1 MSKVYK
7 PLLDSINKQI
17 HEKTPALRLS
27 QALEGKVISIQIRNT
42 THNIDFIM
50 SSNKLCIHPTPHEQ
64 DVQITGSLLTFV
76 SLLKNNPEEAVR
88 DGLINFDGDVGVG
101 QKFQK
106 LMGFIKPDLE
116 EELSFFV
123 GDIAANGIGKFT
135 SKTNRWISR
144 SKNILE
150 DNISEFLQEER
161 KILPS
166 KYEFNNFKKDVNT
179 LRDDIER
186 IEIRIKQTL
195 QNDE

>member
-1 MSKVYK
+1 MSKIYK
-7 PLLDSINKQI
+7 PILASINKQI
-17 HEKTPALRLS
+17 QKKTPALKLS
-27 QALEGKVISIQIRNT
+27 QDLEGKVISIEIRNT
-42 THNIDFIM
+42 THNVDFIM
-50 SSNKLCIHPTPHEQ
+50 LSSELCIHPISDEY

-76 SLLKNNPEEAVR
+76 SLLKNNSEEAII
-88 DGLINFDGDVGVG
+88 DGSINFDGDVGIG

-106 LMGFIKPDLE
+106 LMGLIKPDIE

-135 SKTNRWISR
+135 SKTNRWLNT

-150 DNISEFLQEER
+150 ENISEFLQEER

-166 KYEFNNFKKDVNT
+166 KYEFNNLTKDINT
-179 LRDDIER
+179 IRDDIER
-186 IEIRIKQTL
+186 IEIRVRRAL